1 MEVEALQVE
10 AFLAHVRA
18 FITFLG
24 TGVVNKLGKGLHL
37 NIMDNGTTIIVF
49 GGMQKSMA
57 IANVEKRFPKAKT
70 GIIGK

>member
-1 MEVEALQVE
+1 MQVE
-10 AFLAHVRA
+10 AFLAHFRA

-24 TGVVNKLGKGLHL
+24 AGVVNKLGTSLHL
-37 NIMDNGTTIIVF
+37 DMDKIGTIINVF